1 MGKAKSVKCEL
12 TAANLLRL
20 LTSELTVS
28 VPEAGKALAGLSK
41 NASYE
46 VAARDKAIA
55 GIPVLDV
62 GGKKRLATAPI
73 RKVLGTRCLG
83 GGRPRVG
90 PADFLPPPGPW
101 QGRQTR
107 SLLNAEYELCL
118 SASTLSV
125 AE

>member
-73 RKVLGTRCLG
+73 RKVLGLD
-83 GGRPRVG
+83 
-90 PADFLPPPGPW
+90 A
-101 QGRQTR
+101 
-107 SLLNAEYELCL
+107 
-118 SASTLSV
+118 
-125 AE
+125 